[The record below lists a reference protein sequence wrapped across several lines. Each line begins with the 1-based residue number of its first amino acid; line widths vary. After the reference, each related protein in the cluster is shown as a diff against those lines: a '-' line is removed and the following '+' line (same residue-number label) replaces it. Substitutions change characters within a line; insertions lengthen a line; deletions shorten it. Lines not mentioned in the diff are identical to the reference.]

1 MDIPWKDGAVIRV
14 RAERGAV
21 LVSANEAGL
30 LSLAEQL
37 SILAQERPGSHIHY
51 DEENA
56 LEEGSCEW
64 IVEKIP

>member
-14 RAERGAV
+14 RAESGAV
-21 LVSANEAGL
+21 LISANKEGL

-37 SILAQERPGSHIHY
+37 SILAQNRPGSHIHY